1 MSVKEI
7 VQRFCRK
14 KMSVVAGVVLLLI
27 IAACAFAPLYMHV
40 DPLKQNLFNTY
51 ARPSAEHLLGTDNLG
66 RDILVRLLYGGRS
79 SLAISFAGVLSGTAV
94 GVILGVVA
102 GYFGGIADTLI
113 SRLIDVLLAFPGLLL
128 AIVVVAILG
137 PGESNTVVAIA
148 IFSIPTVARMVRGE
162 VLKIRSADYIAVCKV
177 MGEGSARV
185 IVRHVI
191 PNAISQIIVNVTLQL
206 GTAILTTSALSFLG
220 LGVQPPAPEWGAML
234 SSARDVLRSYPLPA
248 MVPGIAITLVV
259 VCFSLVGDGLR
270 DALDPRLKNA

>member
-1 MSVKEI
+1 MKE
-7 VQRFCRK
+7 VFKRFCRR
-14 KMSVVAGVVLLLI
+14 KMSVVAGIVLI
-27 IAACAFAPLYMHV
+27 AVIAACALAPFYMTV
-40 DPLKQNLFNTY
+40 DPLGQNLLNTY
-51 ARPSAEHLLGTDNLG
+51 ARPSAEHILGTDNLG

-79 SLAISFAGVLSGTAV
+79 SLAISFTGVLSGTAV
-94 GVILGVVA
+94 GVVLGVLA
-102 GYFGGIADTLI
+102 GYFGGLVDTLI

-137 PGESNTVVAIA
+137 PGEQNTVVAIA
-148 IFSIPTVARMVRGE
+148 IFSVPTVARMVRGE

-177 MGEGSARV
+177 MGESSARV
-185 IVRHVI
+185 IVRHII

-248 MVPGIAITLVV
+248 IVPGVAITLVV
-259 VCFSLVGDGLR
+259 VCFSLVGDGMR

>member
-1 MSVKEI
+1 MKEI

-14 KMSVVAGVVLLLI
+14 RMSVVAGVMLILI
-27 IAACAFAPLYMHV
+27 IAACAFAPLYVHV

-79 SLAISFAGVLSGTAV
+79 SLAISFSGVLSGTAV
-94 GVILGVVA
+94 GVILGVIA

-137 PGESNTVVAIA
+137 SGESNTVVAIA

-177 MGEGSARV
+177 MGESSARV

-248 MVPGIAITLVV
+248 VVPGIAITLVV

>member
-1 MSVKEI
+1 M
-7 VQRFCRK
+7 
-14 KMSVVAGVVLLLI
+14 VAGVLLIVI
-27 IAACAFAPLYMHV
+27 IAACALAPFYMTV
-40 DPLKQNLFNTY
+40 DPLDQNLLNTY
-51 ARPSAEHLLGTDNLG
+51 ARPSAEHILGTDNLG

-79 SLAISFAGVLSGTAV
+79 SLAISFTGVLSGTAV
-94 GVILGVVA
+94 GVVLGVLA
-102 GYFGGIADTLI
+102 GYFGGLVDTLI
-113 SRLIDVLLAFPGLLL
+113 SRLVDVLLAFPGLLL

-137 PGESNTVVAIA
+137 PGEQNTVVAIA
-148 IFSIPTVARMVRGE
+148 IFSVPTVARMVRGE

-185 IVRHVI
+185 IVRHII

-248 MVPGIAITLVV
+248 IVPGVAITLVV
-259 VCFSLVGDGLR
+259 VCFSLVGDGMR